1 MPQFF
6 EIPIVRENN
15 EPSLKIRT
23 VLEDTEYALKF
34 DWNTRE
40 NRWSISIYDA
50 LENAL
55 IAGQV
60 MTINN
65 ELIERF
71 EIIGLPPGKLLL
83 FDTSKKF
90 MKATLEDLGT
100 RCRLFYLSVA

>member
-1 MPQFF
+1 MATLY

-15 EPSLKIRT
+15 EPSLKLRT
-23 VLEDTEYALKF
+23 VLENTEYVLRF

-50 LENAL
+50 LENPL

-60 MTINN
+60 LTINN

-71 EIIGLPPGKLLL
+71 EIAALPPGKLVL
-83 FDTSKKF
+83 FDTSRKF
-90 MKATLEDLGT
+90 LEATLEDLGT
-100 RCRLFYLSVA
+100 RCRLFYQSVA